1 MSENVFPI
9 EPGGLR
15 TGAGMVPASSDATY
29 GTHYSYLGVGGYVE
43 VPNMDFRNDIPVS
56 STIGADGYSSGRRRL
71 GMMVYVIGERKL
83 FQLNPKRANGTLV
96 TIEEWDSA
104 SDAQKLV
111 WLDPTTSAFDFSTFS
126 QLTGTGNH
134 DDAWEQLDFSGG
146 GSGSSVTGTTL
157 TGSVLTI
164 KQSNGEPNVS
174 VDLSGIDDRF
184 VYGGSYNSGV
194 LTLNISG
201 ADDVEIPLQ
210 GLVNTIVDS
219 AAFDNQTNQIT
230 FSSAGGGDIF
240 SVDLSSLKDN
250 EDNLVSDSPE
260 EGEVD
265 VVTEDEL
272 THRINTDF
280 QNYLDDN
287 LNGLV

>member
-104 SDAQKLV
+104 SDAQKIV
-111 WLDPTTSAFDFSTFS
+111 WLDPTASAFDFSTFS

>member
-146 GSGSSVTGTTL
+146 SGSSVTGTTL

-219 AAFDNQTNQIT
+219 ASFDNQTNQIT